1 MLHLLFKLTD
11 YIFLTWNQCGSGTLI
26 FEKYISYVL
35 FYFQFKMFNNL
46 AQQKIISGLKVMCYS
61 KINDLDR
68 SWICVLYNTMY
79 LYIVGKYKVCL
90 YEL

>member
-1 MLHLLFKLTD
+1 MKSMWVRDVDF
-11 YIFLTWNQCGSGTLI
+11 

-46 AQQKIISGLKVMCYS
+46 AQQKIISGLKVMFYS

-68 SWICVLYNTMY
+68 S
-79 LYIVGKYKVCL
+79 
-90 YEL
+90 

>member
-1 MLHLLFKLTD
+1 
-11 YIFLTWNQCGSGTLI
+11 
-26 FEKYISYVL
+26 
-35 FYFQFKMFNNL
+35 MFNNL
-46 AQQKIISGLKVMCYS
+46 AQQKIISGLKVMFYS

-68 SWICVLYNTMY
+68 SWICVLYKTMY